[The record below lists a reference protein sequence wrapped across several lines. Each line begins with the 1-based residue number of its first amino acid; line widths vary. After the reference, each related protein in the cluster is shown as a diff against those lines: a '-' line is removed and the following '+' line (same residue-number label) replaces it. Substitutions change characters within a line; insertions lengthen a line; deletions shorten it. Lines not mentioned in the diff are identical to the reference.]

1 MNRLLVLAIGGGL
14 FIGAAGLLFAT
25 AQQDQGPALIGG
37 GQPVTED
44 QVRQKLQSDGWS
56 DVRIRR
62 EGRYFEATGTKDGQA
77 NRLAVDSQTGRL
89 RVEEDDDD
97 D

>member
-1 MNRLLVLAIGGGL
+1 MNRLLVLATGGGL

-25 AQQDQGPALIGG
+25 AQQDQGPALIGA

>member
-1 MNRLLVLAIGGGL
+1 MNRILVLAIGGGF
-14 FIGAAGLLFAT
+14 FIGATGLFIAT
-25 AQQDQGPALIGG
+25 AQQDQGPVLIGA
-37 GQPVTED
+37 GQAVTED
-44 QVRQKLQSDGWS
+44 QVRQRLQSDGWS

-77 NRLAVDSQTGRL
+77 NRLDVDSQTGRL